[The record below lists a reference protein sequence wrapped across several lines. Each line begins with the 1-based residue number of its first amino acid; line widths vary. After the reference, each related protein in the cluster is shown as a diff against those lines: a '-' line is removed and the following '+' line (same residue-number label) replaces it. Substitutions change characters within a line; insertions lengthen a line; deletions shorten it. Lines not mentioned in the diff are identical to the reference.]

1 MLRTLKVFSQD
12 EAGFIVSAELV
23 LIATILVIGLI
34 VGLSE
39 VQAALVSE
47 LNDVSCAIGSLNQS
61 YMFRGFSGCK
71 ATTAGSCF
79 ADSVDQC
86 DYNCDNDLC
95 ANSWPTQEGSGH
107 GNGHHGRG

>member
-1 MLRTLKVFSQD
+1 MRNLWKD

-39 VQAALVSE
+39 VQTALVTE

-61 YMFRGFSGCK
+61 YYFRGFSGCK
-71 ATTAGSCF
+71 SFTAGSNF
-79 ADSVDQC
+79 HDRVDVC
-86 DYNCDNDLC
+86 DENCANDLC
-95 ANSWPTQEGSGH
+95 ASSSIETNEGTCF
-107 GNGHHGRG
+107 GNGR